1 MSQAG
6 NNRLRAA
13 RRAREQ
19 RIAVAVAERD
29 GTPLPKPKGP
39 PAPPAARRLRPA
51 VLACGWCEQP
61 IAVKPAGRIPSWCS
75 TACRHRAWEQNR
87 AANSGLS
94 AVRVVERIVE
104 VQRPAPTL
112 RAPKVPRLLPR
123 GAGWDNVL
131 HELAHQLNTGRVYD
145 RDLPDVT
152 DALTTVT
159 EALARRQKHRGH
171 R

>member
-1 MSQAG
+1 MVRRPGRESRDQREL
-6 NNRLRAA
+6 RLA
-13 RRAREQ
+13 R
-19 RIAVAVAERD
+19 AVAKRD
-29 GTPLPKPKGP
+29 GTPMPKPKGP
-39 PAPPAARRLRPA
+39 PAPPAARRVRPA

-87 AANSGLS
+87 AANSGRA
-94 AVRVVERIVE
+94 AVRIVERIVE

-112 RAPKVPRLLPR
+112 RAPKVPRMLPR

-131 HELAHQLNTGRVYD
+131 HELARQLNTGRVYD

-152 DALTTVT
+152 HALTAVT
-159 EALARRQKHRGH
+159 EALARRQKHGGR